1 MRISALTAQAV
12 PWKNGGGVTREL
24 AVHEQDGRLVW
35 RLSLADITRNGPFSA
50 FPGLARIHCV
60 TEGAGHSLSN
70 ESALLEARPLQ
81 PLCFDGGAE
90 LECRLRDGPCKAFN
104 VIYDPELVRAE
115 ARILADGPVPDTDV
129 CQVLF
134 VVCGSLQVAGT
145 DRLGSGEG
153 MVTQSAAGVVITG
166 GGTVIQARLLPV

>member
-24 AVHEQDGRLVW
+24 VVHEQDGHMVW
-35 RLSLADITRNGPFSA
+35 RVSLADITRNGPFSA

-70 ESALLEARPLQ
+70 GNTRLEAWPLQ
-81 PLCFDGGAE
+81 PLCFDGGVD

-104 VIYDPELVRAE
+104 VIYDPAQLTAE
-115 ARILADGPVPDTDV
+115 PKVLADGIVPDTEGP
-129 CQVLF
+129 QMLF
-134 VVCGSLQVAGT
+134 VVSGILDVAGI
-145 DRLGSGEG
+145 DRLGPGEG
-153 MVTQSAAGVVITG
+153 IVTQSAAGAVITG
-166 GGTVIQARLLPV
+166 GGTVIQVRILPV